1 MNIYQMRRHGARSE
15 SPQAGLK
22 GAHSGRAVIGWLASA
37 KTVTTMAES
46 SSLKDILS
54 KISDGSSLPRINIS
68 LTDGNRLTLI
78 AWQLLGDCLLECS
91 PKGNPR
97 HLVPLAQIVAI
108 EIPSED

>member
-1 MNIYQMRRHGARSE
+1 MNIYQMHRHGARSQ
-15 SPQAGLK
+15 SPQPRLNGT
-22 GAHSGRAVIGWLASA
+22 HSGQAVIGWLASA
-37 KTVTTMAES
+37 RPVTTMAQS
-46 SSLKDILS
+46 SSLQDILS

-78 AWQLLGDCLLECS
+78 AWQLLGDCLLECP

-108 EIPSED
+108 EIQNED